1 MDKQSGII
9 QMFNDISPT
18 YDRLNRILS
27 FGVDRRWR
35 KSGCEKALRIYGKPV
50 AHLVDVATGT
60 GDLILFWRRAAGKL
74 GLSIEQETGID
85 PAVGMLDI
93 ARKKIPGAHFLE
105 GQAASLPLK
114 ADSADIVSISYGIR
128 NVVDLDRAMAEFYRV
143 LKPGGLLMVLEFMS
157 HKKKGWMERLSLL
170 YMKRLLP
177 AIGRLISKD
186 PRAYT
191 YLPESIE
198 AFLSSEEMVKKLTE
212 AGFELAQIHDESFK
226 ISTRFIARKPHD
238 PA

>member
-35 KSGCEKALRIYGKPV
+35 RSACEKALKLYDKPL

-60 GDLILFWRRAAGKL
+60 GDLILFWRRAAGRL
-74 GLSIEQETGID
+74 GLSIEKESGID
-85 PAVGMLDI
+85 PAVGMLEI
-93 ARKKIPGAHFLE
+93 ARKKVEGATFLE
-105 GQAASLPLK
+105 GQAAALPI
-114 ADSADIVSISYGIR
+114 ADQSADIVSISYGIR
-128 NVVDLDRAMAEFYRV
+128 NVVDLEGAMKEFYRV
-143 LKPGGLLMVLEFMS
+143 LKPGGLLVILEFMS
-157 HKKKGWMERLSLL
+157 HEKKGLMDRLTLF

-198 AFLSSEEMVKKLTE
+198 AFLSSEQMADKLQA
-212 AGFELAQIHDESFK
+212 AGFELVQIHDETFK
-226 ISTRFIARKPHD
+226 ISTRFIARKPQ
-238 PA
+238 